1 MKLDAYRSLT
11 TNLTTPGYRAVFADA
26 DNRMIV
32 SARVKDSIEAVRA
45 VTHRDGYRN
54 IGYLAIGGFD
64 PVARIIVNTFVRDDK
79 DDIGIAIAQKAI
91 DAMVH
96 ALIRPVNP
104 LDACA
109 FAQGTRPIEVRR

>member
-1 MKLDAYRSLT
+1 MKLSAYRTLT

-32 SARVKDSIEAVRA
+32 SARVKDSVDAVRA

-54 IGYLAIGGFD
+54 IGYIHIGGFD
-64 PVARIIVNTFVRDDK
+64 PVARCLVNTFVRDDN
-79 DDIGIAIAQKAI
+79 DDIGIAVAQKAI

-96 ALIRPVNP
+96 ALIHPASQR
-104 LDACA
+104 DACCS
-109 FAQGTRPIEVRR
+109 QEGEGD